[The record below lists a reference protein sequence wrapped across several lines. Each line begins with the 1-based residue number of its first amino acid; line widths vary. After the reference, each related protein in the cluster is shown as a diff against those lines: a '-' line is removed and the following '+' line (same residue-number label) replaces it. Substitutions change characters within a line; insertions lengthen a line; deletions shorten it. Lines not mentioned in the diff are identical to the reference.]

1 MCTLRTRQERK
12 LSSLCLLPRA
22 FQLLAAADAE
32 QDGAEKLA
40 LKAII
45 HTSVGDVHI
54 KLYPKETPK
63 TNENFATHARNGYYN
78 GIIFHRVIQGF
89 MLQVR
94 DRPEGTTSCI
104 DTPPCISNNRETE
117 MLDNFRRATLSATA
131 LAGNPSG
138 ANSLRMSSTGA

>member
-1 MCTLRTRQERK
+1 MF
-12 LSSLCLLPRA
+12 S
-22 FQLLAAADAE
+22 FVVQLLAAADAE
-32 QDGAEKLA
+32 QDGTEKFA

-45 HTSVGDVHI
+45 HTSVGDIHI

-94 DRPEGTTSCI
+94 NKGEGAAS
-104 DTPPCISNNRETE
+104 
-117 MLDNFRRATLSATA
+117 
-131 LAGNPSG
+131 
-138 ANSLRMSSTGA
+138 